1 MTRDEQVVATSN
13 LNTNTTWV
21 ILQQARK
28 AALPNEV
35 IDSLTRDEQKQT
47 LIARM
52 STITLS
58 RQTFQGK
65 SDMIFHRGIFAR
77 G

>member
-1 MTRDEQVVATSN
+1 MTRDEQDVATSN

-52 STITLS
+52 STITVS
-58 RQTFQGK
+58 ADFPGEK
-65 SDMIFHRGIFAR
+65 
-77 G
+77 